1 MSATGVVA
9 ALEFEAQCLGARRR
23 RVGGLSCLGDGS
35 LVSVSG
41 VGGDSAAHA
50 ARDLVAAGV
59 GALLSWGV
67 AGGLDPALG
76 RGAVLLPAEV
86 LRPAAGGGPL
96 PLQRF
101 ATCRSWRARLDAALA
116 PRVRVACGALLTS
129 ALPLG
134 TAQIKAQ
141 MFQETRAVAIDME
154 SAAVAAVAADHGL
167 PFVALRVILDTARDS
182 LPASLLH
189 GLEPAP
195 GARTRSRAW
204 SLLRPLLLAPADWGA
219 LLRLAAQYRLARRAL
234 HDCARRA
241 EPTRRARL
249 VAGG

>member
-1 MSATGVVA
+1 LSATGVVA
-9 ALEFEAQCLGARRR
+9 ALEFEARSVGARQRR
-23 RVGGLSCLGDGS
+23 GAALSRLPDGS

-41 VGGDSAAHA
+41 IGAEHA
-50 ARDLVAAGV
+50 ARAARELIAAGV
-59 GALLSWGV
+59 GGLLSWGV
-67 AGGLDPALG
+67 AGALDPALACG
-76 RGAVLLPAEV
+76 SVVLPEEV
-86 LRPAAGGGPL
+86 LRRPQAPAAS